1 MCYAIPGKIISIS
14 KDGKTA
20 TIQYFDELRNAHI
33 MPYQNWKPETG
44 NYVYAQGGVV
54 VGKTTEK
61 EALPILKL
69 WKEKF
74 LELKK
79 VDEELAAQPENLTTL
94 LQNVE
99 AGNASQFTTKDMLSI
114 IETQDKSGLETIY
127 QTANHI
133 RKKRLDNA
141 CCVHG
146 IIEFS
151 NYCSQNC
158 VYCGIRNQNKK
169 ITRYRMR
176 EDEILQAVDYAV
188 NRLGFKALVLQ
199 SGEDPYFTDE
209 ILVSIVNRIREKH
222 GILIFMSIGER
233 SKECY
238 EKLYGAGAYGAL
250 IRFETGNSKLYTQLR
265 PGKRLEDRLELIRWL
280 KSNGFVLAT
289 GFLIGLPGQT
299 KEDLVNDILLTK
311 SIAPDMYSFGPFIPH
326 PETPLSSASGSQLAE
341 VLKIISLSRFVDPE
355 SKILVTTA
363 LETLAPDA
371 KRTGLLAG
379 ANSLMINL
387 TPEKYRKHYDLYPGK
402 VKSRNKTQDSEHETE
417 NEIRETIKLLESIGR
432 APTDLGV

>member
-33 MPYQNWKPETG
+33 IG
-44 NYVYAQGGVV
+44 AAVSIGDYVYAQGGIV
-54 VGKTTEK
+54 VGKISEA

-69 WKEKF
+69 WKTKF

-79 VDEELAAQPENLTTL
+79 VDEELASIPENISSL
-94 LQNVE
+94 LQKAE
-99 AGNASQFTTKDMLSI
+99 AGDEEPLTKEEMRDVLNI
-114 IETQDKSGLETIY
+114 KDETELNSLY

-151 NYCSQNC
+151 NYCMQNC
-158 VYCGIRNQNKK
+158 LYCGIRCDNKK
-169 ITRYRMR
+169 ITRYRMS
-176 EDEILQAVDYAV
+176 EEEILQAVDYAV
-188 NRLGFKALVLQ
+188 DRLGFKALVLQ
-199 SGEDPYFTDE
+199 SGEDSYYTDE
-209 ILVSIVNRIREKH
+209 MLISIVKKIREKH

-238 EKLYGAGAYGAL
+238 IKLYGAGAYGVL
-250 IRFETGNSKLYTQLR
+250 IRFETSNSKLYARLR
-265 PGKRLEDRLELIRWL
+265 PGKKLDDRLELIRWL
-280 KSNGFVLAT
+280 KSNGFVVAT

-299 KEDLVNDILLTK
+299 KEDIVNDVLLTK
-311 SIAPDMYSFGPFIPH
+311 SIVPDMYSFGPFIPH
-326 PETPLSSASGSQLAE
+326 QETPLFAAPSSQIAE
-341 VLKIISLSRFVDPE
+341 VLKVIALSRFVDQE

-363 LETLAPDA
+363 LETFSHDA
-371 KRTGLLAG
+371 KKAGLLAG

-402 VKSRNKTQDSEHETE
+402 TGLETE
-417 NEIRETIKLLESIGR
+417 NWKPNKEIRETIKLLESLGR